1 MGHLVNPISHRLGA
15 SKCWNSVWTGDKNF
29 LLGFSSLMKSD
40 WDFFLFFKRF
50 FDLKVIIQSG
60 YIFSHV
66 KIIRSCQKI
75 FCIVYFYDGG
85 ALERS
90 DHLRQ
95 ILLSK
100 NSQLFGIELMFFI
113 SLYSFMRIYQWNVYS
128 VRFLRNFK
136 FNLLFDY
143 FQRKL
148 AKANLY
154 VSLQNNLFV
163 NFHSLV
169 VSFLNFCVMFEPDF
183 FFESYYLLSL
193 FFYSRQQN
201 CEIKC
206 ASLVLMHCIFM
217 GVPNTTMKLPT
228 VFLRNFFV
236 NFYFLFKRF
245 KNSLVLMESL
255 FFNLIKTSFL
265 IVRWFMFKKMRI
277 VSKMVRSGFQ
287 LFSFNRFVMYYFSDA
302 FLHLFRLKSR
312 LLFSI
317 KSLMVKLPYERNLS
331 KLKIVLKK
339 LEVSDLNATVL
350 SKYLTIRLRQ
360 RFQLKEALMPM
371 LRHLSNNKYVRGFR
385 IVCAGRFTRKEIAL
399 YDLRTYSSVPFSGV
413 TSRMDF
419 SLSEV
424 VLKYSICGIKVWL
437 HKNVLSERD
446 FIVDAIGLQFV
457 PIPPITEDFLD
468 SLHLIEEMRAI
479 PYRPDIFDVQI
490 FRYFNEAGLD
500 YQTSRRNF
508 INFSS
513 RLSLAFDFFF
523 FDVSD
528 KQGVLL
534 PSLEDLKNVL

>member
-15 SKCWNSVWTGDKNF
+15 SKCWNSVWAVDKNF
-29 LLGFSSLMKSD
+29 LLGFSLLMKSD

-50 FDLKVIIQSG
+50 FDLKIITQSG

-66 KIIRSCQKI
+66 KIVRSRQKV
-75 FCIVYFYDGG
+75 FCVVYFYDGG

-100 NSQLFGIELMFFI
+100 SSQLFGIELMFFI
-113 SLYSFMRIYQWNVYS
+113 SLYSFMRLYQWNVYS

-143 FQRKL
+143 FHRKL
-148 AKANLY
+148 LKIKLHSFLRNSFFLA
-154 VSLQNNLFV
+154 FW
-163 NFHSLV
+163 SLV
-169 VSFLNFCVMFEPDF
+169 ISFLEFCVVLEPDF
-183 FFESYYLLSL
+183 FFEIYYLFSK
-193 FFYSRQQN
+193 QQ
-201 CEIKC
+201 
-206 ASLVLMHCIFM
+206 SH
-217 GVPNTTMKLPT
+217 GVKQVTFVFIHYMFTSIGNAMVTLPT
-228 VFLRNFFV
+228 VVLKNFFV

-245 KNSLVLMESL
+245 KNSLILMRSL
-255 FFNLIKTSFL
+255 FFDLIKVSFL
-265 IVRWFMFKKMRI
+265 IVRWFIFKRMRI

-302 FLHLFRLKSR
+302 FLNLFRLKSR

-317 KSLMVKLPYERNLS
+317 KSLVAKLPYERNLS
-331 KLKIVLKK
+331 KIKIVLKK
-339 LEVSDLNATVL
+339 LDVSDLNAAVL
-350 SKYLTIRLRQ
+350 SKYLAIRLRQ

-413 TSRMDF
+413 TSRLDF

-424 VLKYSICGIKVWL
+424 ILKYSICGIKVWL

-446 FIVDAIGLQFV
+446 FIIDAIGLQFV
-457 PIPPITEDFLD
+457 PIPPVTEDFLD
-468 SLHLIEEMRAI
+468 LLCLTEETRAI
-479 PYRPDIFDVQI
+479 PYRPDVFDLQI
-490 FRYFNEAGLD
+490 FRYFVDTGLD
-500 YQTSRRNF
+500 YQTSRKNF

-513 RLSLAFDFFF
+513 RLGLAFDFFF
-523 FDVSD
+523 YYVSD
-528 KQGVLL
+528 KVKSL
-534 PSLEDLKNVL
+534 PSNLEDLRNIV